1 LVNLKVQKVSL
12 LFSTPGGTV
21 MHGMNLYNVLKGMP
35 FELSIHNVGNVDSI
49 GNAIFLAGKKRYAT
63 KHATFMFHGVGFGAN
78 QNDRFE
84 EKNLRERLDGLM
96 SDQRR
101 IGNII
106 SENTKLSDTEVAD
119 LFREAQ
125 TKDAGYAI
133 DKGIIHEVRDVQVP
147 MGCPVLSLVF
157 KR

>member
-1 LVNLKVQKVSL
+1 
-12 LFSTPGGTV
+12 
-21 MHGMNLYNVLKGMP
+21 
-35 FELSIHNVGNVDSI
+35 
-49 GNAIFLAGKKRYAT
+49 
-63 KHATFMFHGVGFGAN
+63 MFHGVGFGAN